1 MIYNN
6 NNSFC
11 EDCGRLFEIG
21 PSASASLRARGTLL
35 RLELIMNQAGGP
47 FTCVSC
53 LGMVGIFHTESFKA

>member
-47 FTCVSC
+47 FTCRVS
-53 LGMVGIFHTESFKA
+53 GVFHTQPIGA